1 MVKIE
6 SLLPMNDKFI
16 YLEAIL
22 KENGG
27 FKLDK
32 ASRICT
38 VHAKWKQASGILCD
52 VECHL
57 DEKSIFITQ

>member
-1 MVKIE
+1 
-6 SLLPMNDKFI
+6 MNDKFI

-38 VHAKWKQASGILCD
+38 IRAKWKQASGILCD
-52 VECHL
+52 VKCHL
-57 DEKSIFITQ
+57 DEKSVFITQ